1 MSTPQDDVLVTTAQ
15 AARFLGVSESS
26 VIRWANLG
34 DIPHVRTGAGHRR
47 FRLGDL
53 DLFLKAG
60 RSSPSANAGTQIAA
74 SGT

>member
-1 MSTPQDDVLVTTAQ
+1 MSTDDVLVTTAQ
-15 AARFLGVSESS
+15 AARFLSVSESS
-26 VIRWANLG
+26 VIRWANSG

-60 RSSPSANAGTQIAA
+60 RSSVDVQPQSIAA
-74 SGT
+74 SGS

>member
-1 MSTPQDDVLVTTAQ
+1 MHNPQDDVLLTTAQ

-34 DIPHVRTGAGHRR
+34 ELPHVRTGAGHRR

-53 DLFLKAG
+53 DLFLKTGSHTNVGARPQTAAG
-60 RSSPSANAGTQIAA
+60 GS
-74 SGT
+74 